1 MKQIDTNTN
10 GNKLSKLGGNA
21 KLSNGN
27 DFELLHKNLHIYE
40 ERIGDI
46 MSQFESKNQL
56 KTQPQ

>member
-1 MKQIDTNTN
+1 MKEIDTNTN
-10 GNKLSKLGGNA
+10 GNKSGKLGGNV

-46 MSQFESKNQL
+46 MSQLGSENQL
-56 KTQPQ
+56 KRQPQ